1 MATAQ
6 SARPV
11 VLVVDDDPDLRL
23 LTQMQL
29 AEGFDVVEAANGKEC
44 IEKASVMSPDVIL
57 LDIMMPE
64 MSGAE
69 VLEALSSDPA
79 TKDIPVIFLSALDAL
94 EHRVQGLENGAVDYI
109 TKATDGREVF
119 ARVSAVAK
127 RRLREL
133 IGTVE
138 NGDHITK
145 LEDRRAFEI
154 RLLQE
159 VSRSARSLA
168 PLTVML
174 IDIDGLDQI
183 NRVVGESDG
192 DRVLSETA
200 QKLRETLRLS
210 DVFYRYGGDEFA
222 VILPD
227 TDVATGYIVAERCR
241 EAIRK
246 ISSRDESTQCSIGL
260 ADFSVGRS
268 AEELTAKAEIAL
280 FRAKESGG
288 NRTWRAD
295 DPRRHALNA
304 QSLSQELTEREW
316 DVLGHLIHR
325 RTEHDIARRLG
336 VSPGTV
342 RSHKARIRRKLNV
355 SPNIRLSDF
364 ARSNLK
370 EIVAHNDREG
380 EADG

>member
-6 SARPV
+6 STRPL

-29 AEGFDVVEAANGKEC
+29 AEGFDVIEATSGKEC
-44 IEKASVMSPDVIL
+44 IEKANAVSPDVIL

-64 MSGAE
+64 MSGPQ
-69 VLEALSSDPA
+69 VLEALSRDPS
-79 TKDIPVIFLSALDAL
+79 TKDIPVIFLSALDGL
-94 EHRVQGLENGAVDYI
+94 EQRVQGLERGAVDYI
-109 TKATDGREVF
+109 TKATDGREMY

-127 RRLREL
+127 RRMREL
-133 IGTVE
+133 AGATVTADRVT
-138 NGDHITK
+138 N
-145 LEDRRAFEI
+145 LEDKRSFEM

-159 VSRSARSLA
+159 VSRSARSLS

-174 IDIDGLDQI
+174 IDVDALDQV
-183 NRVVGESDG
+183 NRSGGEAEG
-192 DRVLSETA
+192 DRVLAEISN
-200 QKLRETLRLS
+200 KLRDTLRLS
-210 DVFYRYGGDEFA
+210 DAFYRYGGDEFA

-227 TDVATGYIVAERCR
+227 TDIATGYIVAERCR
-241 EAIRK
+241 EAIRT
-246 ISSRDESTQCSIGL
+246 ISSHGETTYCSIGL
-260 ADFSVGRS
+260 AEFSVGRS

-304 QSLSQELTEREW
+304 MSLSQELTEREW
-316 DVLGHLIHR
+316 DVLSHLIHR
-325 RTEHDIARRLG
+325 RTEHDIAKRLG

-370 EIVAHNDREG
+370 EIVARNEREEEVG
-380 EADG
+380 E